1 MDGGEIGWRAHR
13 KGEDDIAIGNII
25 GSNIFN
31 IVFVLGIPALV
42 APGSIDPLAI
52 PLLSDIPLIGRML
65 FAQDALVYLSFALF
79 ALVARVEL
87 KTSPDAKNKL
97 REAAQAVGV
106 DLSAFI
112 LSAAMERAESVL
124 DNQRRRELSNQSWE
138 LMNQLIAEPA
148 QPTLALKALMKR
160 KNSDGRQA

>member
-1 MDGGEIGWRAHR
+1 MHGKTATLPDVD
-13 KGEDDIAIGNII
+13 KTLKN
-25 GSNIFN
+25 
-31 IVFVLGIPALV
+31 
-42 APGSIDPLAI
+42 
-52 PLLSDIPLIGRML
+52 
-65 FAQDALVYLSFALF
+65 
-79 ALVARVEL
+79 ARVEL
-87 KTSPDAKNKL
+87 KTSPDAKTNFVL
-97 REAAQAVGV
+97 AQAVGV

>member
-1 MDGGEIGWRAHR
+1 M
-13 KGEDDIAIGNII
+13 
-25 GSNIFN
+25 
-31 IVFVLGIPALV
+31 
-42 APGSIDPLAI
+42 PGKTATLPDVDKTLKN
-52 PLLSDIPLIGRML
+52 
-65 FAQDALVYLSFALF
+65 
-79 ALVARVEL
+79 ARVEI

-97 REAAQAVGV
+97 REAVGV

>member
-1 MDGGEIGWRAHR
+1 MR
-13 KGEDDIAIGNII
+13 
-25 GSNIFN
+25 GSNSKPVPTPKTN
-31 IVFVLGIPALV
+31 FVL
-42 APGSIDPLAI
+42 
-52 PLLSDIPLIGRML
+52 
-65 FAQDALVYLSFALF
+65 
-79 ALVARVEL
+79 
-87 KTSPDAKNKL
+87 
-97 REAAQAVGV
+97 AQAVGV